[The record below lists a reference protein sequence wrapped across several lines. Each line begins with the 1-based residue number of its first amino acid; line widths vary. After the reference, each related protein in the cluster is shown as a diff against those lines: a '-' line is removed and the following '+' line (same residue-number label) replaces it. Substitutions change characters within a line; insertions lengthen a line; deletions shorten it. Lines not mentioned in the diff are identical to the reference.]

1 MSVFKKV
8 LFPVICSLAV
18 FWSCSDEQ
26 DFDQFDDLD
35 IIPTLEAALLFV
47 EVPEDII
54 NQGMG
59 INFYSQVFNFDAFE
73 EPFFSDNV
81 LDGTLS
87 YQVENTT
94 SKPIDVTVQFLDMA
108 GNVLDTENF
117 TLNPAPTA
125 ILNRE
130 ITYGTP
136 TGRSIDII
144 RNTSAI
150 RVTGVN
156 LGDTTSVSNLPEPTV
171 FLRSSA
177 QFRLRLK

>member
-1 MSVFKKV
+1 MSVFKKYLLPLFCCLV
-8 LFPVICSLAV
+8 LFQ
-18 FWSCSDEQ
+18 SCSDEQ
-26 DFDQFDDLD
+26 DFNQFDDLD
-35 IIPTLEAALLFV
+35 IIPTLEAALLYV

-54 NQGMG
+54 NQGVG

-94 SKPIDVTVQFLDMA
+94 SKPIDVIVEFLDVS
-108 GNVLDTENF
+108 GNVLDVESF
-117 TLNPAPTA
+117 TLDPAPTA
-125 ILNRE
+125 VLNRE

-136 TGRSIDII
+136 SGRSIDII

-150 RVTGVN
+150 RVTGIN
-156 LGDTTSVSNLPEPTV
+156 LGDTTSVSGLPEPSV

>member
-1 MSVFKKV
+1 MNVFKKFF
-8 LFPVICSLAV
+8 FPVFCSLAV

-35 IIPTLEAALLFV
+35 IIPTLEAALLYV

-54 NQGMG
+54 NQGTG

-73 EPFFSDNV
+73 EPFVADNV

-94 SKPIDVTVQFLDMA
+94 SKPIDVTIEFLDDA

-125 ILNRE
+125 VLNRE

-136 TGRSIDII
+136 SGRSIDII

-156 LGDTTSVSNLPEPTV
+156 LGDTSSVSALPEPSV